1 MSPPPPRQGPRPT
14 RRPPLEKWVLEALK
28 RRQGRQIVA
37 WGLFDSVLGLSRSSR
52 GASGALS
59 SSKSLFSSSWSL
71 LVSIFSSQAD
81 PPTLKN
87 VDFTMRILTFLKNQR
102 FRSKDGFESV
112 WGLSRAPL
120 GSSWESLGSSFGP
133 LDRPK
138 KASRFALELSW
149 ASFDRF
155 LLPNMA
161 CGAYDVVF

>member
-1 MSPPPPRQGPRPT
+1 M
-14 RRPPLEKWVLEALK
+14 
-28 RRQGRQIVA
+28 
-37 WGLFDSVLGLSRSSR
+37 
-52 GASGALS
+52 
-59 SSKSLFSSSWSL
+59 
-71 LVSIFSSQAD
+71 SIFSSQAD

-87 VDFTMRILTFLKNQR
+87 VDFTIRILTFLKNQR
-102 FRSKDGFESV
+102 FRTKDGFESV